1 MKRRS
6 TASPLIAHTQRLPLG
21 RLILSRAGRKRL
33 VERDRSFV
41 PPLVARTQERRGTE
55 PDAPDLASL
64 RSSNVVAPGTSRR
77 EATYAIGSILPALA
91 ARRMESSPR
100 DAGAGSPSNFA
111 LVSGMSVPG
120 RPAVIGTSTQ
130 SGIDGARRRGAPRQR
145 LISPERLGSPRV
157 YPALTQ
163 LTTVYEGRGQSASQ
177 ADPRTPPLPAYLRP
191 SMAKGREPGGDVAA
205 EPSRRSRVPGRAPG
219 SRGREEGPSYEA
231 LGSIVGGG
239 RRRPGSDAPTGDSG
253 VKHGTIYLDG
263 SALGQWMS
271 DHLEQVM
278 VRPSRG
284 PSGVDPRT
292 MPVWGPLSA
301 GI

>member
-1 MKRRS
+1 MKRRP

-21 RLILSRAGRKRL
+21 RLILGQAGRKRL

-41 PPLVARTQERRGTE
+41 PPLVARTQERRVTE
-55 PDAPDLASL
+55 PDPPDLASL
-64 RSSNVVAPGTSRR
+64 RSSNVVATGTSRQG
-77 EATYAIGSILPALA
+77 ASYAIGSILPVLTD
-91 ARRMESSPR
+91 RRMESSPR
-100 DAGAGSPSNFA
+100 DAGAGSSRNFA
-111 LVSGMSVPG
+111 PAFVVSMPR

-130 SGIDGARRRGAPRQR
+130 SGIDGARRRGAAGQR

-163 LTTVYEGRGQSASQ
+163 LTTVHGARGQSDPQ
-177 ADPRTPPLPAYLRP
+177 GEPRTSPLPFYLRP
-191 SMAKGREPGGDVAA
+191 AMAKGREPSRDVAS
-205 EPSRRSRVPGRAPG
+205 EPNRPSLVPGRAPG
-219 SRGREEGPSYEA
+219 SRVRQEGPSYQA
-231 LGSIVGGG
+231 PGLIVGGG
-239 RRRPGSDAPTGDSG
+239 RHLPGSLAPPGDSG

-284 PSGVDPRT
+284 PSGIDPRT